1 MPAKS
6 GKERVLAAFVKPG
19 FVGYTVAGDPNLS
32 DSIEIAKALI
42 DGGCDVLE
50 LGVPFSDPVADGGVI
65 QSADNRAIN
74 AGITTDGVFEIVRA
88 VRNYSDVPIVFL
100 VYCNIVFRRGIDR
113 FYDEAKEAGV
123 DGMLIVD
130 MPPEEIE
137 PALKASERTG
147 IAQILLVTQ
156 TTSDER
162 LDMIVRLAS
171 GFIYLVSSLGVTGKR
186 AEISTN
192 AFPLLE
198 RVKART
204 RIPVAVGFG
213 ISEPV
218 QAAEVVRHGAD
229 GVIVGSAIVGRI
241 EDHLGDKERML
252 NELRR
257 YVRSM
262 KSSVDDEADKRV
274 I

>member
-6 GKERVLAAFVKPG
+6 GKERVAAAFAKPG

-65 QSADNRAIN
+65 QSADNRAID

-186 AEISTN
+186 AEISEN
-192 AFPLLE
+192 AFPLLA

-229 GVIVGSAIVGRI
+229 GVIVGSAIVAKI

-252 NELRR
+252 AELRT

-262 KSSVDDEADKRV
+262 KSSVDDESKKRR

>member
-1 MPAKS
+1 
-6 GKERVLAAFVKPG
+6 
-19 FVGYTVAGDPNLS
+19 
-32 DSIEIAKALI
+32 
-42 DGGCDVLE
+42 
-50 LGVPFSDPVADGGVI
+50 
-65 QSADNRAIN
+65 
-74 AGITTDGVFEIVRA
+74 
-88 VRNYSDVPIVFL
+88 
-100 VYCNIVFRRGIDR
+100 
-113 FYDEAKEAGV
+113 
-123 DGMLIVD
+123 
-130 MPPEEIE
+130 
-137 PALKASERTG
+137 
-147 IAQILLVTQ
+147 VTQ

-186 AEISTN
+186 AEISEN
-192 AFPLLE
+192 AFPLLA

-229 GVIVGSAIVGRI
+229 GVIVGSAIVAKI

-252 NELRR
+252 AELRT

-262 KSSVDDEADKRV
+262 KSSVDDESKKRR